1 MRPVPPK
8 PAARQLPI
16 PRQAAANPAGRQL
29 PIRWPIPNLRAPV
42 LVSGMWVGHNVTR
55 KAGARRAGTGHLRVP
70 RPLGKT
76 SLVYWQ
82 GGQVSVRGVLQVHS
96 APPALSPHVEWA
108 VSGALGVPVTLPW
121 VDQPA
126 SPGTLRAELAWQGRP
141 GCAAA
146 LTSVLAGWNL
156 LRFEVTEEASPGCD
170 AVRYGCTPALGTFS
184 AVTSAN
190 GDILVPEGR
199 LRAAMT
205 LAASAA
211 SGGPGRA
218 AAAGADDGM
227 GLLRDRH
234 GPRHPALGG
243 SLEAELALLLGQPW
257 DDELEPF
264 RHAAAGA
271 PVRWLHATG

>member
-1 MRPVPPK
+1 
-8 PAARQLPI
+8 
-16 PRQAAANPAGRQL
+16 
-29 PIRWPIPNLRAPV
+29 
-42 LVSGMWVGHNVTR
+42 
-55 KAGARRAGTGHLRVP
+55 
-70 RPLGKT
+70 
-76 SLVYWQ
+76 
-82 GGQVSVRGVLQVHS
+82 VSVRGVLQVHS

-108 VSGALGVPVTLPW
+108 VAGVLGAALTLPW

-126 SPGTLRAELAWQGRP
+126 SPGALRAELAWQGRA
-141 GCAAA
+141 GSSAA

-170 AVRYGCTPALGTFS
+170 AMRYSYTPSLGTFS

-190 GDILVPEGR
+190 GDVLVPEGR
-199 LRAAMT
+199 LRAAIT
-205 LAASAA
+205 LAASAGP
-211 SGGPGRA
+211 GGPGGPGG
-218 AAAGADDGM
+218 AGQVALASAEPDG
-227 GLLRDRH
+227 GIGELRSMH
-234 GPRHPALGG
+234 SPRHPALGG